1 MVGRIILSFAFVLAG
16 IYFSVFMALFLG
28 LFRVGRGS
36 RKQEYTQVFVSVV
49 VPARDEEEYL
59 LACVES
65 LLDQTYPKE
74 LYEVILV
81 NDRSTDNTLH
91 IAREFAEKDKRVKVL
106 NTTERHKLTGK
117 QRALDTG
124 IRASNG
130 DIVLNID
137 ADCEAPPEWI
147 EDTVRE
153 FDTDVGLVAGYTP
166 FIRENPDQSILQKA
180 AVIFQSIDL
189 LSSYGISMG
198 SMALGLA
205 WTCTGNNLAFR
216 REIYDELGGFESLGF
231 TSTED
236 SMLLQWVDRNT
247 KWKVI
252 PMLNAVYTRPTRTF
266 AQFYAQRA
274 RWISDNLQ
282 FRLSAILFAVVG
294 YWINLLVL
302 ILAGLCIFGV
312 ISYMWLILFSGLKAI
327 SEFPL
332 VCKSLK
338 IFHRTDLLKYWPLVQ
353 PFHVL
358 YMIAFGVHS
367 LSSRF
372 TWKGR
377 EYRSTKT

>member
-1 MVGRIILSFAFVLAG
+1 MVGRIILSFALALAG

-36 RKQEYTQVFVSVV
+36 RRQECAPVFVSVV

-59 LACVES
+59 PGCLES

-74 LYEVILV
+74 LYEVVLV

-91 IAREFAEKDKRVKVL
+91 IAREFAEKDKRVRVL
-106 NTTERHKLTGK
+106 NTIEHHSLTGK

-124 IRASNG
+124 IRASIG
-130 DIVLNID
+130 EIILNTD
-137 ADCEAPPEWI
+137 ADCEAPPRWI

-153 FDTDVGLVAGYTP
+153 FDADVGLVAGYTP
-166 FIRENPDQSILQKA
+166 FLEEGFDQSILRKA

-189 LSSYGISMG
+189 LSSYAISMG

-216 REIYDELGGFESLGF
+216 KEIYDELGGFGALGF

-236 SMLLQWVDRNT
+236 SMLLQWVDRRT
-247 KWKVI
+247 KWKVK
-252 PMLNAVYTRPTRTF
+252 PMFNVVYTRPTRTF
-266 AQFYAQRA
+266 AQFYAQRV
-274 RWISDNLQ
+274 RWMSDNLQ
-282 FRLSAILFAVVG
+282 FRLSAMLFAIVG
-294 YWINLLVL
+294 YWINLLVP
-302 ILAGLCIFGV
+302 ILAGLCVFGA
-312 ISYMWLILFSGLKAI
+312 ISCKWLILFLGLKAI

-338 IFHRTDLLKYWPLVQ
+338 IFRRTDLLKYWPLVQ

-358 YMIAFGVHS
+358 YMIIFGIHC

-377 EYRSTKT
+377 EYNSAKT

>member
-1 MVGRIILSFAFVLAG
+1 MVGKIILSFALILAG
-16 IYFSVFMALFLG
+16 IYFFVFIALFLG

-36 RKQEYTQVFVSVV
+36 RRQEYVPVFVSVV

-59 LACVES
+59 PGCLNS

-81 NDRSTDNTLH
+81 NDRSTDSTPH
-91 IAREFAEKDKRVKVL
+91 IARKFAERDERVKVL
-106 NTTERHKLTGK
+106 NTIESGKLTGK

-124 IRASNG
+124 IRASSG
-130 DIVLNID
+130 EIVLNTD
-137 ADCEAPPEWI
+137 ADCEAPPGWI

-153 FDTDVGLVAGYTP
+153 FDAEVGLVAGYVP
-166 FIRENPDQSILQKA
+166 FIEEDSNNGILRRA

-216 REIYDELGGFESLGF
+216 REIYDELGGFEALGF

-236 SMLLQWVDRNT
+236 SMLLQWIDRHT
-247 KWKVI
+247 KWKVK
-252 PMLNAVYTRPTRTF
+252 PMLNVVYTRPARTF
-266 AQFYAQRA
+266 AQFYAQRI

-282 FRLSAILFAVVG
+282 FRLSAMLFAIVG
-294 YWINLLVL
+294 YWINLLVP

-312 ISYMWLILFSGLKAI
+312 ISYKWLILFSLLKAI

-338 IFHRTDLLKYWPLVQ
+338 LFHRIDLLKYWLLVQ
-353 PFHVL
+353 PFHVV
-358 YMIAFGVHS
+358 YMIIFGVYS
-367 LSSRF
+367 LSSKF